1 MEPLRENWE
10 VNLTTSQLLTNVKQM
25 SAFHYLGQKR
35 KANSYR
41 ESSIF
46 TLSHWRM
53 EVFLEMHKSIFL
65 INILACGSLAEI
77 FYNPYW

>member
-25 SAFHYLGQKR
+25 SAFHYLGQKC
-35 KANSYR
+35 KANSYG

-46 TLSHWRM
+46 TPSHWRM

-77 FYNPYW
+77 FYIPYW